1 MKQIEITRFA
11 SLFGVPNSTIDKDW
25 VLGHLLN
32 AIFGVHDKP
41 GLLIFKGGTCL
52 RKCWF
57 QDYRFSEDLDFTLLD
72 KRYPISDEWIKPILK
87 KTGEL
92 SGAKFQLESLTEQ
105 RWKDIPQGYLIDIK
119 FWGADHHPNQKPL
132 PSSRWQTHVHIDIN
146 YTEPLLENPVI
157 MNILHPYSDKEL
169 ITNQVVT
176 YSFEEL
182 FAEKIRTLQQ
192 RNRPRDIYDVGMLCR
207 HLKDTDLGLLAK
219 LFIKKCQVKS
229 LAFDNLSR
237 FVNPKKERINQRH
250 WDRALQYQVNREK
263 LPEFISFYQEVG
275 NFIKT
280 LIIQSK

>member
-1 MKQIEITRFA
+1 MKQSEITGFA
-11 SLFGVPNSTIDKDW
+11 SRFGVANSTIDKDW

-32 AIFGVHDKP
+32 AIFGVHESR
-41 GLLIFKGGTCL
+41 GLLVFKGGTCL

-72 KRYPISDEWIKPILK
+72 KRYPITDDWIKPILK
-87 KTGEL
+87 KAGEL
-92 SGAKFQLESLTEQ
+92 SVAKYHLESLTEQ

-132 PSSRWQTHVHIDIN
+132 PPSRWQTHVHIDIN
-146 YTEPLLENPVI
+146 YTEPLLEATAVK
-157 MNILHPYSDKEL
+157 NIIHPYSDKEL
-169 ITNQVVT
+169 ITNQVVS
-176 YSFEEL
+176 YSLAEL
-182 FAEKIRTLQQ
+182 LAEKVRALQQ

-207 HLKDTDLGLLAK
+207 HFKDKDLGLLAN
-219 LFIKKCQVKS
+219 LFIKKCRLKS
-229 LAFDNLSR
+229 LAFDDLSR
-237 FVNPKKERINQRH
+237 FVNPQKERINKRH

-263 LPEFISFYQEVG
+263 LPEFLSLYQEVG